1 MFFWN
6 RREVLTTL
14 SMDEQTDVCRILRE
28 AGIKYIVK
36 VVGQD
41 TANWLGPNRRGRF
54 GSLGMNQQTIRQ
66 YSIYVHK
73 KDEEEAIA
81 RVSKRIK

>member
-36 VVGQD
+36 D